1 MPLLAMAMVLAQA
14 LALVPSRNGGVGMPS
29 LFQFFQRGLQKTKTS
44 LLRSLQ
50 GILGTQTGAWTAET
64 YERLEA
70 ALIAT
75 DLGVEISARLVNEI
89 RDRYERGLIATG
101 EDVLAVARESILASL
116 PTSSSPMHEAVAG
129 PTVVM
134 MVGVNGSGKTTSVAK
149 LAHYFAASGKKVLLA
164 AGDTFRAAGIEQL
177 CIWGE
182 RVGCPVVA
190 GKHGG
195 DAAAVA
201 FDAVRSGKQRGM
213 DMVLIDTAGR
223 QHTRRD
229 LMAELEKVKRV
240 ISKEMPDAPHEI
252 WLTVDAS
259 TGTNALNQARE
270 FGKLFPITGLV
281 LTKLDGTGRG
291 GVVVAINEELGY
303 PVRFVGLGEQ
313 VDDLQPFV
321 ATDFV
326 KALFA

>member
-1 MPLLAMAMVLAQA
+1 MAMAMVLAQA
-14 LALVPSRNGGVGMPS
+14 QALVPSRNGGVGMPS

-182 RVGCPVVA
+182 RVE
-190 GKHGG
+190 
-195 DAAAVA
+195 
-201 FDAVRSGKQRGM
+201 
-213 DMVLIDTAGR
+213 IGR
-223 QHTRRD
+223 AH
-229 LMAELEKVKRV
+229 V
-240 ISKEMPDAPHEI
+240 
-252 WLTVDAS
+252 
-259 TGTNALNQARE
+259 
-270 FGKLFPITGLV
+270 
-281 LTKLDGTGRG
+281 
-291 GVVVAINEELGY
+291 
-303 PVRFVGLGEQ
+303 
-313 VDDLQPFV
+313 
-321 ATDFV
+321 
-326 KALFA
+326 